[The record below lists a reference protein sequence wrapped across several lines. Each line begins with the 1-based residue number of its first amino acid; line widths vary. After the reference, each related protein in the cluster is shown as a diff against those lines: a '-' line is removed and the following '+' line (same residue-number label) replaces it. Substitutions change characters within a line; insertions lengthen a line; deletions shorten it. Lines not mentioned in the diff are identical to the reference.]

1 MRGYAGQLLNEE
13 ISNVFSPKN
22 LGRLSNSSDDD
33 YKYFILVIWR
43 RIQLPAD
50 VSKLLNSLVCLSH
63 V

>member
-33 YKYFILVIWR
+33 YKYFI
-43 RIQLPAD
+43 
-50 VSKLLNSLVCLSH
+50 
-63 V
+63 